1 MKMNPVHFITAAIG
15 VLIGLAS
22 ILLYQALMPSGE
34 TTSATEKKPLY
45 WVAPMDS
52 NYRRDKPGKS
62 PMGMDLVPVYE
73 EETKSA
79 SEGPGVVSISPTV
92 VNNLGV
98 RTAPVSTGALDN
110 VIHTV
115 GYIRYAEDSLLHIH
129 PRVEGWVEKLH
140 IKAAGEEV
148 KAGEPLYTL
157 YAPQLVNAQEEFLI
171 ALKRADKTLLNAA
184 RERLDALQLPKQFIK
199 SLEQS
204 RKVSQTVTF
213 YAPQS
218 GVLDELNIRE
228 GFYIQPGTTLMS
240 IGQLEKIWVDAE
252 VFESD
257 TASIKPGLPVTMTV
271 DYFPGQ
277 LWKGQVDYVYPS
289 LNAKNRTLRVRLKF
303 ENPQRRLK
311 PNMFAQV
318 TIHVEHEVA
327 VTYVPK
333 SAVIRTGQQARVVVA
348 LGEGQFKSVAVET
361 GRSNKRHVE
370 ILSGLKAN
378 DRVVTSAQFL
388 IDSESSKTS
397 DFARMSQAAQATSVW
412 AEGRVNSVMQ
422 GHRMVNITHQPVK
435 EWDWPEMTMDFT
447 VAESVDM
454 DALAKADS
462 LHFEITKTDSNEYQI
477 TSIHVMSEKDS
488 KANQATVIGT
498 INQMDSA
505 ARVLNISR
513 GPIEKWNRPA
523 ATMDFEVAEHVDLS
537 PFEEGQTITFTF
549 EVGENFII
557 IDMQPADAKQ
567 SDHSQHK
574 MRADGGENL

>member
-1 MKMNPVHFITAAIG
+1 MKLTTSHIITATVG
-15 VLIGLAS
+15 VLIGLAVMYVIDS
-22 ILLYQALMPSGE
+22 PEQADE
-34 TTSATEKKPLY
+34 AADTAEQKPLY

-73 EETKSA
+73 EDSA
-79 SEGPGVVSISPTV
+79 SADEGPGVVRISPTV

-98 RTAPVSTGALDN
+98 RTAPVSSGAIDK

-140 IKAAGEEV
+140 VDAAGEEV
-148 KAGEPLYTL
+148 QAGEPLYTL

-171 ALKRADKTLLNAA
+171 ALRRADTSLLNAA
-184 RERLDALQLPKQFIK
+184 RERLHALQLPKHFIQT
-199 SLEQS
+199 LEKS

-213 YAPQS
+213 NAPQS

-257 TASIKPGLPVTMTV
+257 AASVQSGLPVTMTV
-271 DYFPGQ
+271 DYFPDQQWQG
-277 LWKGQVDYVYPS
+277 KVDYVYPS
-289 LNAKNRTLRVRLKF
+289 LNAKNRTLRLRLQF
-303 ENPQRRLK
+303 NNPDRRLK

-318 TIHVEHEVA
+318 TIHAEKGNA

-348 LGEGQFKSVAVET
+348 LGDGQFKSVAVET
-361 GRSNKRHVE
+361 GLSDKQHVE

-388 IDSESSKTS
+388 IDSESSKSS
-397 DFARMSQAAQATSVW
+397 DFARMSQAEQVTSVW
-412 AEGRVNSVMQ
+412 AEGQVNSVMT
-422 GHRMVNITHQPVK
+422 GHRMANITHQPVD
-435 EWDWPEMTMDFT
+435 EWDWPEMTMDFD
-447 VAESVDM
+447 VAESVDI
-454 DALAKADS
+454 DALAKADT
-462 LHFEITKTDSNEYQI
+462 LHFEITKMQNNEYQV
-477 TSIHVMSEKDS
+477 TGIHVMTEKDS
-488 KANQATVIGT
+488 NVNQATVVGT
-498 INQMDSA
+498 INKIDLTT
-505 ARVLNISR
+505 RVLNISR
-513 GPIEKWNRPA
+513 GPIEKWDRPA
-523 ATMDFEVAEHVDLS
+523 ATMDFVAADEIDLTQFKQGQEVS
-537 PFEEGQTITFTF
+537 FTF
-549 EVGENFII
+549 EVGEDFVII
-557 IDMQPADAKQ
+557 EMQAKNTMEMDHRQHDMSSHNGTK
-567 SDHSQHK
+567 S
-574 MRADGGENL
+574 